1 MGGHMNIGLLA
12 AVLGVDAS
20 GLLPRRKKVEALSED
35 ELAILRDKSQT
46 KRDRRNAKRL
56 RDHLTRLITEGVV

>member
-20 GLLPRRKKVEALSED
+20 GLLPRQKKVEALSED
-35 ELAILRDKSQT
+35 ELATLRDKSQT

-56 RDHLTRLITEGVV
+56 RDQGPKPCAS

>member
-35 ELAILRDKSQT
+35 ELATLRDQGPKPCAS
-46 KRDRRNAKRL
+46 
-56 RDHLTRLITEGVV
+56 